1 MHSHTNS
8 RGLLI
13 VTVLGGGR
21 ASWSCVALKE
31 EEALPASLPPP
42 RYSGDLN
49 WPASSHKAT
58 YLAFPQRKQF
68 AEHERACCKQQ
79 RFRNYSPISVYPV
92 SLAVQS
98 KGLQGWRGQTL
109 MKSFS
114 WRPWESNSQQQRCL
128 KSMRIRCLNCF
139 MSSTEQVAVNSHLSC
154 WIKLIIFLV

>member
-21 ASWSCVALKE
+21 ACVALKE

-68 AEHERACCKQQ
+68 AEHERA
-79 RFRNYSPISVYPV
+79 FHAVSSSVSV
-92 SLAVQS
+92 LFLQS
-98 KGLQGWRGQTL
+98 QFTQYLWQCRV
-109 MKSFS
+109 
-114 WRPWESNSQQQRCL
+114 RVCRDE
-128 KSMRIRCLNCF
+128 
-139 MSSTEQVAVNSHLSC
+139 EV
-154 WIKLIIFLV
+154 KL